1 MTTTYTEKYRA
12 YGSDRIRVADDGT
25 IEISSKLPKSGWV
38 ARTPKTLTRR
48 ERPGT
53 AVLWDDDCYEVV
65 SVVVLQQGV
74 RYVLAPWNGAESM
87 RLTSRYDEEA
97 EAARAAERV
106 DVIRGEKQRRAVNF
120 LAIFTGH
127 LPGSV
132 QQKLAHEVNVDAP
145 RLTIV
150 SVLFEWAIIIAI
162 AMYCVSRLL
171 QLDPLPMKPALFA
184 VFLGLDGTIRFK
196 LAFVDGH
203 PSGSIFGLL
212 AYAIYAAFAG
222 KKEPVRVG
230 EAVPKLREFSP
241 EEQLMHSFHVREPL
255 VTLLSPA
262 EQQRI
267 AAKFDYDHRRTATK
281 VALGILAVAIVG
293 VIASMSSRAW
303 VALGVAVILG
313 GEQIVRL
320 AQLQQRP
327 AGSFLAVFVRPLV
340 RKFM

>member
-1 MTTTYTEKYRA
+1 MRP

-25 IEISSKLPKSGWV
+25 IEVLSRLPKSGWV

-65 SVVVLQQGV
+65 DVVVLQQGV
-74 RYVLAPWNGAESM
+74 RYILAPWNDAESM

-106 DVIRGEKQRRAVNF
+106 DVIRREKQRRAVNF

-132 QQKLAHEVNVDAP
+132 QQKLAYEVNVDAP

-150 SVLFEWAIIIAI
+150 SVLFEWAIIVAI

-171 QLDPLPMKPALFA
+171 ELEPLPMKPALFA
-184 VFLGLDGTIRFK
+184 FLLGLDGTNRFK

-222 KKEPVRVG
+222 KKEPVRTG

-241 EEQLMHSFHVREPL
+241 EEQLVHSFHVREPL

-281 VALGILAVAIVG
+281 VALGILGVAIVG
-293 VIASMSSRAW
+293 VITSAPAHAW
-303 VALGVAVILG
+303 IPLGVASILG
-313 GEQIVRL
+313 IEQIVRIP
-320 AQLQQRP
+320 QFPQRP
-327 AGSFLAVFVRPLV
+327 VGSFLAIFARPLI
-340 RKFM
+340 RKFL